1 MLVIVVVTF
10 FVDVVG
16 SKSLSLAVVIVR
28 VLVALVLIGGSSRD
42 GIRWYHL
49 SSSLSVV
56 NHDRLGVGR
65 PRPHR

>member
-1 MLVIVVVTF
+1 MF

-28 VLVALVLIGGSSRD
+28 VLVTLVLIGGGGRD
-42 GIRWYHL
+42 GVRRYHL

-56 NHDRLGVGR
+56 NHDHLGVGR

>member
-1 MLVIVVVTF
+1 MTF

-28 VLVALVLIGGSSRD
+28 VLVALVLISGSGRD
-42 GIRWYHL
+42 GVRRYHL

-56 NHDRLGVGR
+56 NHDRLGVGH
-65 PRPHR
+65 PRPHQ